1 MAEAAPSG
9 ITYLLPER
17 PVENLDEFLVAGG
30 GEGLAAA
37 RKLGPQAVV
46 DEIVASGLRGRGGA
60 GFPAGVKWRSVAAG
74 GGRHYAV
81 ANGAEGEPATFKD
94 RTLMRRDPYRV
105 IEGLAIAALAVGA
118 TDAYLATKRSSFRSL
133 PRCDA
138 PRSRWVPR
146 ECSATSTCPI
156 VEGPEEYLF
165 GEEKAL
171 LEVIEG
177 RDPLPTLL
185 PPWQRGLFATVQLG
199 WEADVTR
206 AAEWSEQSDA
216 CEQRGDARVR
226 GAHPGPRRHVVPLD
240 GHGRLSGHGDRD
252 DRR

>member
-1 MAEAAPSG
+1 MAGSA
-9 ITYLLPER
+9 YLLPER
-17 PVENLDEFLVAGG
+17 PVESLDDFLAAGG

-37 RKLGPQAVV
+37 RQLGPEAVIE
-46 DEIVASGLRGRGGA
+46 EIVASGLRGRGGA

-118 TDAYLATKRSSFRSL
+118 TDAYLATKRTF
-133 PRCDA
+133 
-138 PRSRWVPR
+138 VPELAAVR
-146 ECSATSTCPI
+146 RAALEMGAAGMLGDLNLSI

-199 WEADVTR
+199 WEADVELPR
-206 AAEWSEQSDA
+206 AEWSKQPDA
-216 CEQRGDARVR
+216 REQRGDARER
-226 GAHPGPRRHVVPLD
+226 GTHPGPRCHVVPLD
-240 GHGRLSGHGDRD
+240 GHGGLARHGDRH

>member
-1 MAEAAPSG
+1 M
-9 ITYLLPER
+9 
-17 PVENLDEFLVAGG
+17 
-30 GEGLAAA
+30 
-37 RKLGPQAVV
+37 
-46 DEIVASGLRGRGGA
+46 ASGLRGRGGA

-118 TDAYLATKRSSFRSL
+118 TDAYLATKRSF
-133 PRCDA
+133 
-138 PRSRWVPR
+138 VPELAAVR
-146 ECSATSTCPI
+146 RAALEMGAAGMLGDLNLSI

-199 WEADVTR
+199 WEADVSSRGPSGQSNPTLVNNVETLAS
-206 AAEWSEQSDA
+206 AAHILA
-216 CEQRGDARVR
+216 R
-226 GAHPGPRRHVVPLD
+226 GATWFRSMGTVDSPGTVIVT
-240 GHGRLSGHGDRD
+240 